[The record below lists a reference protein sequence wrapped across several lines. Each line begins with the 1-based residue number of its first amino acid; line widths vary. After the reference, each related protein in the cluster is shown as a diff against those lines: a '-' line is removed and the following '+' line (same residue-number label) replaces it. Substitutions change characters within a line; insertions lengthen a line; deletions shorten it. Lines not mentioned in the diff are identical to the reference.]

1 MAESLDPPLHLID
14 RAYRSIRR
22 QLVLLVLAALTL
34 SLLVLLWSAQTQNA
48 QQAERELT
56 RLETQLEQLGRQ
68 LGGQVL
74 DYALWDASHE
84 QVHLRPALNP
94 HWLAQELGSSLR
106 DNLAIDLAMLI
117 APDGGV
123 DYAMQ
128 AGAPWQAITQ
138 PPHPL
143 PPRASRGAR
152 IAYARWQDQP
162 MLLAIAEIR
171 PESPHL
177 APAARPHRLL
187 FARRLEG
194 DLLEELRKTAGLPDL
209 ALTQT
214 PSLGQRLAM
223 HDAHGRELAWL
234 HWSPQR
240 PGRAILLAAL
250 PWLAGVMGGFALLT
264 AGLFRRLTRQL
275 EQSRTIGEEL
285 QATQAGLAAQ
295 QQAWQALR
303 ALYRRGSNE
312 EEFLAAVLA
321 HAERLL
327 GDACISIWR
336 LDPESQRLIC
346 RASLEP
352 AQRGESLD
360 LAPLGAYRQALLQGP
375 YLAVSRVEADPR
387 LREMH
392 GYFRQHGIVSLL
404 DIGIFDGGEL
414 RGILCCE
421 SSRPRHWR
429 SEEISSLTALSG
441 LLSQFSESLHRRV
454 AEQHLKRRL
463 EFDDTTGLP
472 TLRKLMAHLAR
483 QEGDF
488 TLGVLRITGLH
499 RLNETLGFA
508 AGDRALRE
516 LVLFLRHWGE
526 RRQLEAHLAR
536 LPSNRLALVA
546 RGLDRAQVE
555 SLGAELLSAL
565 NAQRWLAPET
575 PYHLRFFLGLA
586 RYPEDDRQLDRLL
599 LKAELAVKQAREHP
613 HHPLALFD
621 PRFGRWMQRQ
631 DQLTQQLR
639 QALPREELRLLL
651 QPQFDAAGVLRGAE
665 VLLRW
670 EHPDQG
676 LLAPGD
682 FVPVAERS
690 GLIRP
695 IGSWLLEQS
704 LALLAGPLRDS
715 HLNLSVNVSVQQL
728 HDDTLVE
735 QLEALLR
742 RYPVGAGRLVLEVVE
757 SLLLAPGMETRLARL
772 RDLGVEIA
780 LDDFGTG
787 YSSLRYLQE
796 LSVDEI
802 KLDKAFI
809 DPLHQAD
816 DAPLARSIIALVRTL
831 GLRLVVEG
839 VESAHQLDFLRR
851 QGVDLLQGY
860 YLARP
865 ESPEAFLARLDAQ
878 AATPEAD
885 A

>member
-1 MAESLDPPLHLID
+1 MAESLDHQLHRLD
-14 RAYRSIRR
+14 RAYRGIRG
-22 QLVLLVLAALTL
+22 QLVLLVLGALAL
-34 SLLVLLWSAQTQNA
+34 SLLVLLWSAQTQND
-48 QQAERELT
+48 QQAERDLARVEA
-56 RLETQLEQLGRQ
+56 QLELLGQR
-68 LGGQVL
+68 LSGQVL
-74 DYALWDASHE
+74 DYALWDISHR
-84 QVHLRPALNP
+84 QVHLANELDPA
-94 HWLAQELGSSLR
+94 WLTQELGGSLY
-106 DNLAIDLAMLI
+106 DNLDIDLAMLI
-117 APDGGV
+117 APDGSV
-123 DYAMQ
+123 DYAMRR
-128 AGAPWQAITQ
+128 GASWQATTQ

-143 PPRASRGAR
+143 PPGEGPGAHL
-152 IAYARWQDQP
+152 AWAQWQEQP
-162 MLLAIAEIR
+162 VLLAIAEIH
-171 PESPHL
+171 PESESLTP
-177 APAARPHRLL
+177 APAPHRLL
-187 FARRLEG
+187 FARYL
-194 DLLEELRKTAGLPDL
+194 DDPLMEELRQVTGLASL
-209 ALTQT
+209 ALSAEPT
-214 PSLGQRLAM
+214 LAERLPLL
-223 HDAHGRELAWL
+223 DSRGRELAWL
-234 HWSPQR
+234 HWTPQR
-240 PGRAILLAAL
+240 PGRSILLAAL
-250 PWLAGVMGGFALLT
+250 PWLAGVMTLFILVT
-264 AGLFRRLTRQL
+264 FVLFRRLTRRL
-275 EQSRTIGEEL
+275 DQSRAIGAEL
-285 QATQAGLAAQ
+285 QATRSGLAAQ

-303 ALYRRGSNE
+303 TLYRRGSNE

-327 GDACISIWR
+327 GDTCISIWR
-336 LDPESQRLIC
+336 LEPEAQRLIC
-346 RASLEP
+346 RASLDP
-352 AQRGESLD
+352 AQRGETLD
-360 LAPLGAYRQALLQGP
+360 LAPLEAYRRALQLGP
-375 YLAVSRVEADPR
+375 YLAVSRVEAEPR
-387 LREMH
+387 LAKMRD
-392 GYFRQHGIVSLL
+392 YFRRYGIVSLL

-414 RGILCCE
+414 RGTLCCE
-421 SSRPRHWR
+421 STHPREWR

-463 EFDDTTGLP
+463 EFDETTGLP
-472 TLRKLMAHLAR
+472 TLRKLMANLA
-483 QEGDF
+483 EENGDF

-526 RRQLEAHLAR
+526 RRDLEAHLAR

-546 RGLDRAQVE
+546 KGLDRGRVE
-555 SLGAELLSAL
+555 QLGAELLSAL
-565 NAQRWLAPET
+565 NAQRWLSPET

-621 PRFGRWMQRQ
+621 RRFGRWMQHQ

-639 QALPREELRLLL
+639 QALARAELRLHL
-651 QPQFDAAGVLRGAE
+651 QPQFDIEGRLRGAE

-670 EHPDQG
+670 QHPHQG
-676 LLAPGD
+676 LLAPAD

-695 IGSWLLEQS
+695 IGAWLMEQS
-704 LALLAGPLRDS
+704 IALLAGPLRGS
-715 HLNLSVNVSVQQL
+715 GLRLSVNVSVQQL

-735 QLEALLR
+735 QLDALLSR
-742 RYPVGAGRLVLEVVE
+742 HCIAPGHLVVEVVE
-757 SLLLAPGMETRLARL
+757 SLLLAPGMEARLAKL
-772 RDLGVEIA
+772 RALGVEIA

-809 DPLHQAD
+809 DPLHQAE
-816 DAPLARSIIALVRTL
+816 DAPLARSIIAMVRTL

-839 VESAHQLDFLRR
+839 VESAHQVDFLRR

-860 YLARP
+860 HLARP
-865 ESPEAFLARLDAQ
+865 EPPEAFLARLDAR
-878 AATPEAD
+878 AAAPEPD